1 MKEYNRTGQHR
12 HLLTDAL
19 SDKINQLHKAIA
31 ESPLLT
37 SEKLRKKVMG
47 EAIPI
52 QLQVQKILQVA
63 ILSCINIFFK
73 ELVPGGLDTVLSR
86 LPENYIQ
93 TLFCKHLASNFVYKY
108 GLNAGE
114 FGFFEFMDHYIS
126 EPGNSLLT
134 GGGSGKK
141 SKKH

>member
-1 MKEYNRTGQHR
+1 MIGSYFLLFLPQVQRRIRENAKNEYHCLVREHNRTGQHR

-52 QLQVQKILQVA
+52 QLQVSFS
-63 ILSCINIFFK
+63 LS
-73 ELVPGGLDTVLSR
+73 LSLYLCVR
-86 LPENYIQ
+86 L
-93 TLFCKHLASNFVYKY
+93 
-108 GLNAGE
+108 
-114 FGFFEFMDHYIS
+114 
-126 EPGNSLLT
+126 
-134 GGGSGKK
+134 
-141 SKKH
+141 